1 MAIEKIF
8 ICIRKKLRSILMH
21 LKLTGMYG
29 KIMQFS
35 GVIWKYML
43 CRVGFLWNIYMLIET
58 HVTLFYCTIKYFP
71 YILYF
76 CEQNQFRNLTHF
88 PEYKILFSLVQ
99 FFLFGKRRNIQIMIA
114 QNTKFYVNLYF
125 CSKKHPQDNKLWAIW
140 HRVPSRFYME
150 SSRMQMGHKL

>member
-99 FFLFGKRRNIQIMIA
+99 FFYWDSDAIFRLWLPKIQNCMWIFIFVLRSILKITNYE
-114 QNTKFYVNLYF
+114 QYGTEYLLGF
-125 CSKKHPQDNKLWAIW
+125 IW
-140 HRVPSRFYME
+140 KVPGCRWDINY
-150 SSRMQMGHKL
+150 